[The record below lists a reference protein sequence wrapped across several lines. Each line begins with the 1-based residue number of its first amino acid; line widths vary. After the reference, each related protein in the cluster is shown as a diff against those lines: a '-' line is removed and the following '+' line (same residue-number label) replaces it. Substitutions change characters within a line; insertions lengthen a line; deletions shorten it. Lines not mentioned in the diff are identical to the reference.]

1 MKAGDLRKGQYIEY
15 RDQPFQVTDTEFSFH
30 GRGSAHMKVKLKDLS
45 GESTRSVTY
54 KTGDAITELNV
65 ISQELQFLYQ
75 AGDEAIFMNA
85 QTYEQTPVEL
95 SLFDGKEKFLT
106 PEAKVYLQ
114 FYDDEVVG
122 VSLPPKVKL
131 KVTRSPQATAG
142 NRSKAAKKEVTLE
155 TGLKVQAPL
164 FVEKG
169 DVLLIDTESGEYI
182 SRA

>member
-54 KTGDAITELNV
+54 KTSDAVTELNV
-65 ISQELQFLYQ
+65 SSQELQFLYQ
-75 AGDEAIFMNA
+75 AGSEAVFMNA
-85 QTYEQTPVEL
+85 RTYEQTSVKL

-106 PEAKVYLQ
+106 PETKVYLQ

-122 VSLPPKVKL
+122 VNLPPKVQL
-131 KVTRSPQATAG
+131 KVTHSPLATAG

-164 FVEKG
+164 FIDKG
-169 DVLLIDTESGEYI
+169 DLLIVDTESGEYV